1 MVFLGVNTCFY
12 GLGWR
17 WMSVNRS
24 SRSIR
29 EVIVCEAE
37 MLSRGIINI
46 SCVRSLFLTRLC
58 DWLFLGSRVCYR

>member
-1 MVFLGVNTCFY
+1 MVFFCVNTCFY

-24 SRSIR
+24 NRSIR

-37 MLSRGIINI
+37 MLSRGIIKYL
-46 SCVRSLFLTRLC
+46 VRKVPVSNETL
-58 DWLFLGSRVCYR
+58 